1 MMQHQKFL
9 ASVLMAALCCVGSIE
24 AVASPYGDDMAKC
37 LVKFASA
44 TDRNIFLKWLFA
56 AMALN
61 PEVEA
66 MVLVSAEQRDEINKD
81 AGALVTRLLTESCRS
96 ETQQAIRY
104 EGPATVQYAFQVF
117 GQAAAGDLL
126 ANPRVAEGMKGL
138 AKYLDEGKFKSL
150 MSEGATK

>member
-1 MMQHQKFL
+1 
-9 ASVLMAALCCVGSIE
+9 
-24 AVASPYGDDMAKC
+24 
-37 LVKFASA
+37 
-44 TDRNIFLKWLFA
+44 
-56 AMALN
+56 
-61 PEVEA
+61 
-66 MVLVSAEQRDEINKD
+66 MVLISAEQRDEINKD

-96 ETQQAIRY
+96 ETQQAVRY